1 MARDSDNIVG
11 VTEQLLSILFII
23 INDNLNSG
31 W

>member
-1 MARDSDNIVG
+1 MARDSDNILG

-31 W
+31 